1 MRVIARVTPP
11 SEFQARVKNVHGSCR
26 EKAPPGEDRFLVVT
40 HPVIVTTLEAACIYI
55 CHEVKCCSPTESLS
69 CLIIPPSQI
78 LASDWLILTK
88 ISPSLLVQSGIKCI
102 SHRYLKSSVRVNIQ
116 KNIRRENSKKI
127 LGLQNTKADHNFNLT
142 FHVT

>member
-55 CHEVKCCSPTESLS
+55 CHEVKCCSPVSHSVVLLLHPLKYWPLIGLFSQKSLKYWA
-69 CLIIPPSQI
+69 LI
-78 LASDWLILTK
+78 
-88 ISPSLLVQSGIKCI
+88 G
-102 SHRYLKSSVRVNIQ
+102 
-116 KNIRRENSKKI
+116 
-127 LGLQNTKADHNFNLT
+127 
-142 FHVT
+142 